1 MSIQEEA
8 MKKEQKRRSLIEK
21 IGHKIPDPTIIFM
34 ILFAVTMIITLFL
47 GGKEF
52 STLAKDGGT
61 VTYQIKNMFEA
72 ENMRWIFDNALLTNW
87 LAYGGG
93 VLGTILVVML
103 GVGLAEESGLLST
116 LIKKVGLKVS
126 DKYLPFVLVFLGIMS
141 SVATDAGYVIL
152 VPLAGLLYAG
162 LKKNPLIGMAAAF
175 AGVSAGFS
183 ANLIPATPSDIILGT
198 NAQAFAVAQGIP
210 FVTAAGKAITPAT
223 MHYFFIVV
231 STLALTLIGGFI
243 TIKFIKPKLEKQEF
257 TIPADMNLNEF
268 TVKPEENKA
277 LKWAGLGLVL
287 GIAAVALLAFGPLAP
302 YEVLN
307 ETTGEMETVKPLMD
321 NIILVITFLF
331 FMPGLFYGYK
341 VGKFKKSA
349 DVVKAMS
356 SAMGSMGSV
365 IVLTFF
371 SYNFL
376 ALLSYSQLGTYLT
389 YLGATGL
396 QNMGLADYPILLL
409 IGFILT
415 TAIINL
421 FVGGMTSKWMLL
433 GPIFIPMLYN
443 VNNAMTPDMV
453 AAAYRVA
460 DSSTNIITPLMSY
473 AGLILVFM
481 RKYKPE
487 FSVGDLIS
495 LMFPYSI
502 SFLVIWSSILIGFFT
517 FGIPLGF

>member
-1 MSIQEEA
+1 MEKG
-8 MKKEQKRRSLIEK
+8 KKQSLIER

-34 ILFAVTMIITLFL
+34 ILFALTMGMTLLL

-52 STLAKDGGT
+52 STVAADGGT

-72 ENMRWIFDNALLTNW
+72 ENMRWIFNNALLTNW
-87 LAYGGG
+87 LGYGGG

-126 DKYLPFVLVFLGIMS
+126 DKYLPFVLVFLGVMS
-141 SVATDAGYVIL
+141 SIATDAGYIIL
-152 VPLAGLLYAG
+152 IPLAGLLYVG

-183 ANLIPATPSDIILGT
+183 ANLIPATPVDVILGT
-198 NAQAFAVAQGIP
+198 NAQAFALAQGIP
-210 FVTAAGKAITPAT
+210 FVTASGRPITPAT
-223 MHYFFIVV
+223 MHYFFVVV
-231 STLALTLIGGFI
+231 STFVLTIIGGLV
-243 TIKFIKPKLEKQEF
+243 TIRMVKPKLEKQNYI
-257 TIPADMNLNEF
+257 IPEDMNLDEF
-268 TVKPEENKA
+268 IVRPEENKA
-277 LKWAGLGLVL
+277 LKWAGLGLLL
-287 GIAAVALLAFGPLAP
+287 GSLFVVILGFGPLAP
-302 YEVLN
+302 FEVLN
-307 ETTGEMETVKPLMD
+307 ETTGVVETVKPLMD

-331 FMPGLFYGYK
+331 LMPGLFYGFK
-341 VGKFKKSA
+341 VGRFTNST

-356 SAMGSMGSV
+356 SAMSSMGSV

-376 ALLSYSQLGTYLT
+376 ALLSYSQLGTYFT
-389 YLGATGL
+389 FLGATL
-396 QNMGLADYPILLL
+396 LKSMGLAEYPILLL
-409 IGFILT
+409 IGFIIT
-415 TAIINL
+415 TSIINL

-433 GPIFIPMLYN
+433 GPIFIPMLYS
-443 VNNAMTPDMV
+443 VNSAMTPDMV

-473 AGLILVFM
+473 AGIILVFM

-487 FSVGDLIS
+487 LSVGDLIS
-495 LMFPYSI
+495 LMFPYSM
-502 SFLVIWSSILIGFFT
+502 SFLVIWTTILIGFFT
-517 FGIPLGF
+517 LGIPLGF